1 MHRNFYNLK
10 IYQKG
15 PIQNLSDDDDDDLE
29 RDDEKPQ
36 IVQLKDGDLSK
47 EEAERLAK
55 GKVNELI

>member
-15 PIQNLSDDDDDDLE
+15 PIQNLSDDDDDLE

>member
-15 PIQNLSDDDDDDLE
+15 PIQNLSDDEDDLE